1 MHKFLFSYNY
11 SIDTLRQR
19 WYIKPILNVYK
30 QLRKKRLYTL
40 SKPLRLYLQLH
51 SCRSFPPRT
60 FLQQWTPINIY
71 VLFTEEHSPAL
82 YIRQN
87 CNATRKTSQWHT
99 KKKGHDIQVVPFL
112 LSEPF
117 SWFLSSCYEK
127 FKKRFCVHTPTQN
140 LFFNLSYSS
149 TFLLLLLIFLAHL

>member
-40 SKPLRLYLQLH
+40 SDRCGCICSYAA
-51 SCRSFPPRT
+51 CRSFPPRT
-60 FLQQWTPINIY
+60 FLQQRTQLIYTP
-71 VLFTEEHSPAL
+71 LLEEHSPAL
-82 YIRQN
+82 YIQN